1 MTIVLVGTAYPLRGG
16 IAHYVGLLWK
26 YLSRRHDVR
35 IVTFSRQYPTL
46 LFPGK
51 SQEESGDAGIPVD
64 SVQWIDSINPLNW
77 IRTGW
82 RIRAMHADLIVFKFW
97 MPFFAPSY
105 GTIAAIARWRRPT
118 RTMFICDNV
127 IPHERRPGDKLLTRF
142 AFRFIDSYVVQSRAV
157 ERDLRQWKT
166 DPLLS
171 YLPHPVYE
179 IFGAETTRA
188 AARARLRAIDPAM
201 DLADDERVLLF
212 FGYVRDYK
220 GLDVILDAMPAILA
234 SMPVRLLVVGEFYN
248 NEQRYRDQVARLG
261 IGDAVVFH
269 SDYVPNEEVGVYF
282 SAADVLTLPY
292 KSATQSGIIQIAYNF
307 HRPVIATDVGG
318 LGEVIVHGRTGA
330 IVPPGRPD
338 AIAAAVIDFFTHAR
352 FDDYR
357 AAVIEE
363 KKKYSWDAMAAGI
376 EALYQ
381 ESVRRAGSTGGG
393 ATTNTDTTRRS
404 A

>member
-1 MTIVLVGTAYPLRGG
+1 MNIVLIGTAFPLRGG

-35 IVTFSRQYPTL
+35 IVTFSRQYPKI

-51 SQEESGDAGIPVD
+51 SQDESGDAGVPVD
-64 SVQWIDSINPLNW
+64 SVQWIDSINPFNW
-77 IRTGW
+77 IRTGF
-82 RIRAMHADLIVFKFW
+82 RVRALRPDLVVFKFW

-105 GTIAAIARWRRPT
+105 GTIAAIARLGRKT

-157 ERDLRQWKT
+157 ERDLRLWKK

-179 IFGAETTRA
+179 IFGEEMDRRS
-188 AARARLRAIDPAM
+188 ARTALSSREDGLALRE
-201 DLADDERVLLF
+201 DERVLLF

-220 GLDVILDAMPAILA
+220 GLDVVLDALPAVLER
-234 SMPVRLLVVGEFYN
+234 MKVRLLVVGEFYN
-248 NEQRYRDQVARLG
+248 NEEKYRTQVRRLG
-261 IGDAVVFH
+261 VEKYVHFH
-269 SDYVPNEEVGVYF
+269 SDYVPNEDVAMFF

-318 LGEVIVHGRTGA
+318 LAEVVIDGRTGA
-330 IVPPGRPD
+330 IVPPQQPRALADAVVEFFEAGRFE
-338 AIAAAVIDFFTHAR
+338 A
-352 FDDYR
+352 YR
-357 AAVIEE
+357 ANVMEE
-363 KKKYSWDAMAAGI
+363 KKKYSWDHMAEGI
-376 EALYQ
+376 VELYQ
-381 ESVRRAGSTGGG
+381 RSLKH
-393 ATTNTDTTRRS
+393 TRS
-404 A
+404 

>member
-1 MTIVLVGTAYPLRGG
+1 MNIVLIGTAYPLRGG

-35 IVTFSRQYPTL
+35 IVTFSRQYPKL

-51 SQEESGDAGIPVD
+51 SQEESGDAGVPVA
-64 SVQWIDSINPLNW
+64 SEQWIDSINPLNW
-77 IRTGW
+77 IRTGF
-82 RIRAMHADLIVFKFW
+82 RVRALHADLIVFKFW

-105 GTIAAIARWRRPT
+105 GVIAAIARWGRST

-157 ERDLRQWKT
+157 ERDLRLWKK
-166 DPLLS
+166 DPLLA

-179 IFGAETTRA
+179 IFGEESSRTE
-188 AARARLRAIDPAM
+188 ARAKLREMDPAM
-201 DLADDERVLLF
+201 KLGDDARVLLF

-234 SMPVRLLVVGEFYN
+234 KTRVTLLVVGEFYN
-248 NEQRYRDQVARLG
+248 NEAQYRDQVRRLG
-261 IGDAVVFH
+261 IDDAVIFH
-269 SDYVPNEEVGVYF
+269 SDYVPNEEVGAYF
-282 SAADVLTLPY
+282 SAADVMTLPY

-318 LGEVIVHGRTGA
+318 LGEVIVDGRTGF
-330 IVPPGRPD
+330 IVPPEKPS
-338 AIAAAVIDFFTHAR
+338 AIADAVISFFENDRFEDF
-352 FDDYR
+352 R
-357 AAVIEE
+357 AGVIEE
-363 KKKYSWDAMAAGI
+363 KKKYSWEYMADGI
-376 EALYQ
+376 EELYQ
-381 ESVRRAGSTGGG
+381 
-393 ATTNTDTTRRS
+393 RS
-404 A
+404 KAKERS

>member
-1 MTIVLVGTAYPLRGG
+1 MNIVLIGTAYPLRGG

-26 YLSRRHDVR
+26 YLSPRHDVR
-35 IVTFSRQYPTL
+35 IVTFSRQYPKL

-51 SQEESGDAGIPVD
+51 SQEESGDAGIPVQ
-64 SVQWIDSINPLNW
+64 SVQWIDSINPFNW
-77 IRTGW
+77 IRTGF
-82 RIRAMHADLIVFKFW
+82 RVRAMRPDLIVYKFW

-105 GTIAAIARWRRPT
+105 GVIAAIARWRRPT

-127 IPHERRPGDKLLTRF
+127 IPHEKRPGDRLLTQF

-157 ERDLRQWKT
+157 ERDLRLWKK
-166 DPLLS
+166 DPLLA

-179 IFGAETTRA
+179 IFGQETTRS
-188 AARARLRAIDPAM
+188 AARMRLRGIDPAM
-201 DLADDERVLLF
+201 DLGEDERVLLF

-220 GLDVILDAMPAILA
+220 GLDVILDAMPAILGR
-234 SMPVRLLVVGEFYN
+234 MKVRLLVVGEFYN
-248 NEQRYRDQVARLG
+248 NERQYRDQVERLG

-269 SDYVPNEEVGVYF
+269 SDYVPNEEVGAYF

-318 LGEVIVHGRTGA
+318 LGEVIVDGRTGA
-330 IVPPGRPD
+330 MVPPGQP
-338 AIAAAVIDFFTHAR
+338 AALAEAVLDFFEHER
-352 FDDYR
+352 FDDFR

-363 KKKYSWDAMAAGI
+363 KKKYSWEYMAEGI
-376 EALYQ
+376 EKLYQ
-381 ESVRRAGSTGGG
+381 ESVG
-393 ATTNTDTTRRS
+393 AARKPADRTRS
-404 A
+404 